1 MLWWRSSCAT
11 VAGPWA
17 ATRTKSPPPQPG
29 LNAWTRYG
37 LSRYPERLPTSALA
51 WPRRRGFQ
59 WGHFKPMKSNG
70 GSIFQSDN
78 HWVLSLLS
86 HHPCELLEV
95 HEINLK
101 IPFWID
107 GHKYPLQSQVYY
119 HPGYKPA
126 CCFQFHSEW
135 GRSRGEQ
142 KMLFL
147 GSCISLVLD
156 PAVILLKLLSSS
168 KQNFL

>member
-1 MLWWRSSCAT
+1 MLWWRSSCVT
-11 VAGPWA
+11 VAGPGA

-29 LNAWTRYG
+29 LNAWTRYC
-37 LSRYPERLPTSALA
+37 LSRYTECLPTSALA

-70 GSIFQSDN
+70 GAIFQSDN
-78 HWVLSLLS
+78 HSVLSLLS

-107 GHKYPLQSQVYY
+107 GHTNTLCKARSTTTHDTNLPAMQVSVSLWVR
-119 HPGYKPA
+119 KE
-126 CCFQFHSEW
+126 Q
-135 GRSRGEQ
+135 GRAE
-142 KMLFL
+142 
-147 GSCISLVLD
+147 D
-156 PAVILLKLLSSS
+156 ALSG
-168 KQNFL
+168 